1 MTAAAESKEM
11 EGRMVG
17 AAAELL
23 GAAGLWRE
31 VAQIKRSGTGRRV
44 EIYFRHSACFKY
56 GTGAGVESK
65 I

>member
-1 MTAAAESKEM
+1 
-11 EGRMVG
+11 MVG

-23 GAAGLWRE
+23 GAGLCRK
-31 VAQIKRSGTGRRV
+31 VAQTKRTGTGRRV
-44 EIYFRHSACFKY
+44 EIYFGHSACFKY